1 MGEDVSSDDDDD
13 DGEVKKKRKSGKVK
27 LEKKSKH
34 KKSKKSSNE
43 EKSSKNDLSLK
54 IRETLSGLAKPAV
67 KPEVADD
74 SSEGD
79 VSSEESDDSNDDD
92 DVDENDLVSMLYN
105 ISPLLL
111 SLADEASVYTGKL
124 LQTSL
129 IVAD

>member
-1 MGEDVSSDDDDD
+1 M
-13 DGEVKKKRKSGKVK
+13 K

-43 EKSSKNDLSLK
+43 EKSSKNDLSQK

-79 VSSEESDDSNDDD
+79 VSSEESDVSNDDD
-92 DVDENDLVSMLYN
+92 DVDENDLVSMLQN
-105 ISPLLL
+105 ISPLLV
-111 SLADEASVYTGKL
+111 SLW
-124 LQTSL
+124 QTKKVFFQANL
-129 IVAD
+129 YRLAL